1 MSLKL
6 LLADDHE
13 AARLGIRY
21 VIDNTKQDIE
31 IVGEATNGH
40 RAIEMIAQLQPDIAI
55 RDIGMPELNGIEAA
69 RKIRQDHPRIK
80 IIALTIYKR
89 KPT

>member
-1 MSLKL
+1 
-6 LLADDHE
+6 
-13 AARLGIRY
+13 
-21 VIDNTKQDIE
+21 
-31 IVGEATNGH
+31 
-40 RAIEMIAQLQPDIAI
+40 MIAQLQPDIAI